1 MGLQLEVIPS
11 ITACESIK
19 PEWEQ
24 LLCACPRATVFDSFG
39 WIKANLLAFQNR
51 DTWVLA
57 FRHSDSALAAV
68 IPLVV
73 RRGRR
78 YFRGRRWVEFA
89 GLPYADYGSCLVR
102 PGSEAAVA
110 ESLVGFCCSKA
121 ACWDGIYLDRLKAD
135 APFLEHIAFAA
146 RRRGL
151 PTTVRETDHIR
162 QLTKPEFFAAG
173 PRAGRSG
180 KSLNKARKRLQ
191 ERGEIGFAVHDRSER
206 ILEYLETFC
215 SWHVERF
222 AARGWRSPLADPLH
236 REFYRHI
243 VEELAPQGQIWLS
256 ILTCGASAIAMR
268 FSPLFDGTLHLYS
281 TCFSEAFAQYSPSML
296 QLEMLLDHAFQ
307 AGIACVDFGIGESP
321 QKKYASAG
329 GHQALATV
337 EIYRERMSSLE
348 GRVYQAVEETRL
360 RSGLLLRAGK
370 LFRRFFPYD
379 VR

>member
-1 MGLQLEVIPS
+1 MGLQLEVISS
-11 ITACESIK
+11 IGSCESVR

-24 LLCACPRATVFDSFG
+24 LLCSCPHATVFDSFG
-39 WIKANLLAFQNR
+39 WIRANLLAFPNS
-51 DTWVLA
+51 DTWILA

-78 YFRGRRWVEFA
+78 YFQGRRWVEFA
-89 GLPYADYGSCLVR
+89 GLPYADYGSCLVS

-110 ESLVGFCCSKA
+110 ESLVGFWCSKA
-121 ACWDGIYLDRLKAD
+121 ASWDGIYLDRFKAD
-135 APFLEHIAFAA
+135 APFLDHVASAA

-162 QLTKPEFFAAG
+162 QLTKQEFVAAG
-173 PRAGRSG
+173 PRAGHSG
-180 KSLNKARKRLQ
+180 KSLTKARKRLQ
-191 ERGEIGFAVHDRSER
+191 ERGQIGFEVYDRTEL
-206 ILEYLETFC
+206 ILGHLETFF
-215 SWHVERF
+215 SWHAERF
-222 AARGWRSPLADPLH
+222 AARGLRSPLSDPLH
-236 REFYRHI
+236 RAFYRHI
-243 VEELAPQGQIWLS
+243 VEELAPQRQIWLS
-256 ILTCGASAIAMR
+256 ILSCGGSAIAMR

-281 TCFSEAFAQYSPSML
+281 TCFNEAFAKYSPSML
-296 QLEMLLDHAFQ
+296 QLEMLLEHAFQ

-321 QKKYASAG
+321 QKEYASAG
-329 GHQALATV
+329 VRQTVASV

-348 GRVYQAVEETRL
+348 GRIYQAAQETRS
-360 RSGLLLRAGK
+360 RSSLVLRAGK